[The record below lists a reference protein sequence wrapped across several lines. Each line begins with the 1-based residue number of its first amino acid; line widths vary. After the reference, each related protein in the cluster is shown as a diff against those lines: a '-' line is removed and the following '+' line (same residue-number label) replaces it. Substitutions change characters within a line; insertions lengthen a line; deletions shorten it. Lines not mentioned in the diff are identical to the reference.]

1 MSMTKKK
8 RGALTKAAESKPE
21 YTPTAV
27 EQAMMEGRRAR
38 YKAKVPAPRLKIVE
52 NAEGVRQATH
62 DHESIKVWVV
72 KLCETFGTD
81 NFDAAHYL
89 MGQVTHVAIQDKGPN
104 FTADDMSAPL
114 AVVDG
119 IGPRDM
125 TEGMLATQMAAVH
138 HAAMTMMTRTCSA
151 PDAKGM
157 EAYGNLATKM
167 LRTFTAQMDTLKRY
181 RSKGE
186 QRVVVQHQHV
196 NVTAEQAAVQVNASP
211 LPPLP
216 GGGMPGGDSETEG
229 QPHAITGPD
238 ASFPPLLCA
247 DPQGHA
253 LPSPGGSWP
262 EAMPDA
268 RRG

>member
-1 MSMTKKK
+1 MTKKK
-8 RGALTKAAESKPE
+8 RGALDKAAESKPE
-21 YTPTAV
+21 YTPTDV
-27 EQAMMEGRRAR
+27 EQAMMDGRRAR
-38 YKAKVPAPRLKIVE
+38 YRAKVPAPKLKIVE
-52 NAEGVRQATH
+52 NDEGVSRATH
-62 DHESIKVWVV
+62 DHESLKVWVV

-81 NFDAAHYL
+81 SFDAAHYL
-89 MGQVTHVAIQDKGPN
+89 MGQVTHVAIQDKGKN
-104 FTADDMSAPL
+104 FTADDMNAPL

-119 IGPRDM
+119 IGPKDM
-125 TEGMLATQMAAVH
+125 AEGLLAAQMAAVH
-138 HAAMTMMTRTCSA
+138 HSAMALMTRTCSA
-151 PDAKGM
+151 PDSKRM

-167 LRTFTAQMDTLKRY
+167 FRTFTAQMDTLKRY

-211 LPPLP
+211 LPPFP
-216 GGGMPGGDSETEG
+216 GGGMPGGYSETEG
-229 QPHAITGPD
+229 QPHAITETD
-238 ASFPPLLCA
+238 AQVTALLCP

-262 EAMPDA
+262 ETVPDA